1 MMGLSTAKL
10 IGSLVAI
17 LIVFGLV
24 AERSRWMHRAHSAE
38 AENATVCAAIRAAA
52 DNPKMDCK
60 RAAQQVGLMGQSI
73 ADLKAGIAHQ
83 NTAVNAL
90 AAESDRQKAE
100 AAKAVLSARGR
111 AREAQ
116 ATSDR
121 LAASSRSGGAVAKPC
136 DPSKALEGAWR

>member
-10 IGSLVAI
+10 IGGLVAI
-17 LIVFGLV
+17 LLVLGLV
-24 AERSRWMHRAHSAE
+24 AERSRWMHRAHTAE

-73 ADLKAGIAHQ
+73 ANLKAGIAKQ
-83 NTAVNAL
+83 NAAVNAL
-90 AAESDRQKAE
+90 ATESDRQKAE
-100 AAKAVLSARGR
+100 AANAVLSAATR
-111 AREAQ
+111 ARASQ

-121 LAASSRSGGAVAKPC
+121 LAASSRSGEAQAKPC
-136 DPSKALEGAWR
+136 DASKALKGAWR